1 MKKVLAI
8 ASAVALT
15 LASFN
20 AQAQIADQ
28 ENVLFNHWSIG
39 VGFGFTEGI
48 QITAGTTILPNLQG
62 RIVYN
67 TLSPV
72 VAIAN
77 PIVAKFAPEY
87 GINPISATIAVGIHE
102 TSPRIDVDEVIIN
115 GNLHQTSPRIDV
127 DEVNVNGNIHDRSL
141 ALRADFFPSQKSSFH
156 ITGGV
161 MFNIHPQLVSLT
173 ATLVNKSSSEPA
185 IDPSNYANTEF
196 FGITTDPE
204 GKVHLGLQ
212 SGLNVVQPYLGIGF
226 GRPVSLNS
234 RVSFNFDLGVTYI
247 GGFHLVSRNYYE
259 NPEKPVNV
267 ELNQAWI
274 DANPDIKD
282 NMKDNYDT
290 VTKYLNMVNGFPV
303 QPYMRFTLAVRL
315 F

>member
-1 MKKVLAI
+1 MKRMLTFVCAAAVSLAG
-8 ASAVALT
+8 
-15 LASFN
+15 FN

-28 ENVLFNHWSIG
+28 KNVLFNHWSIG

-87 GINPISATIAVGIHE
+87 GVNPISATIAVGIHE
-102 TSPRIDVDEVIIN
+102 TSPRIDVDEV
-115 GNLHQTSPRIDV
+115 
-127 DEVNVNGNIHDRSL
+127 NVNGNIHDRSL
-141 ALRADFFPSQKSSFH
+141 ALLADFFPSKKSSFH

-204 GKVHLGLQ
+204 GKVHVGVQ

-274 DANPDIKD
+274 DANPDIKE

>member
-1 MKKVLAI
+1 M
-8 ASAVALT
+8 
-15 LASFN
+15 
-20 AQAQIADQ
+20 
-28 ENVLFNHWSIG
+28 
-39 VGFGFTEGI
+39 
-48 QITAGTTILPNLQG
+48 
-62 RIVYN
+62 
-67 TLSPV
+67 
-72 VAIAN
+72 
-77 PIVAKFAPEY
+77 
-87 GINPISATIAVGIHE
+87 
-102 TSPRIDVDEVIIN
+102 
-115 GNLHQTSPRIDV
+115 

-141 ALRADFFPSQKSSFH
+141 ALLADFFPSKKSSFH

-274 DANPDIKD
+274 DANPDIKE

>member
-20 AQAQIADQ
+20 AQAQITDQ

-87 GINPISATIAVGIHE
+87 GVNPISATIAVGIHE
-102 TSPRIDVDEVIIN
+102 TSPRIDVDEV
-115 GNLHQTSPRIDV
+115 
-127 DEVNVNGNIHDRSL
+127 NVNGNIHDRSL
-141 ALRADFFPSQKSSFH
+141 ALLADFFPSKKSSFH

-204 GKVHLGLQ
+204 GKVHVGLQ

-274 DANPDIKD
+274 DANPDIKE

>member
-1 MKKVLAI
+1 MLTFVCAAAVSLAG
-8 ASAVALT
+8 
-15 LASFN
+15 FN

-28 ENVLFNHWSIG
+28 KNVLFNHWSIG
-39 VGFGFTEGI
+39 VGFGFSEGV

-67 TLSPV
+67 TLSPI

-87 GINPISATIAVGIHE
+87 SINPVQATFQVG
-102 TSPRIDVDEVIIN
+102 V
-115 GNLHQTSPRIDV
+115 HQTSPRIDV

-141 ALRADFFPSQKSSFH
+141 ALLADFFPSKKSSFH

-185 IDPSNYANTEF
+185 VDPSNYANTEF

-204 GKVHLGLQ
+204 GKVHLGVQ

-226 GRPVSLNS
+226 GRAVSLKS

-247 GGFHLVSRNYYE
+247 GGLHVMSRNYYE
-259 NPEKPVNV
+259 DPDKPKNV

-282 NMKDNYDT
+282 NLKENYDNT
-290 VTKYLNMVNGFPV
+290 VKYLNLVNGFPV
-303 QPYMRFTLAVRL
+303 MPYMRFTLAVRL

>member
-87 GINPISATIAVGIHE
+87 GVNPISATIAVGIHE
-102 TSPRIDVDEVIIN
+102 TSPRIDVDEV
-115 GNLHQTSPRIDV
+115 
-127 DEVNVNGNIHDRSL
+127 NVNGNIHDRSL
-141 ALRADFFPSQKSSFH
+141 ALLADFFPSKKSSFH

-185 IDPSNYANTEF
+185 VDPSNYANTEF

-274 DANPDIKD
+274 DANPDIKE

>member
-1 MKKVLAI
+1 MLTFVCAAAVSLAG
-8 ASAVALT
+8 
-15 LASFN
+15 FN

-28 ENVLFNHWSIG
+28 KNVLFNHWSIG

-87 GINPISATIAVGIHE
+87 GVNPISATIAVGIHE
-102 TSPRIDVDEVIIN
+102 TSPRIDVDEV
-115 GNLHQTSPRIDV
+115 
-127 DEVNVNGNIHDRSL
+127 NVNGNIHDRSL
-141 ALRADFFPSQKSSFH
+141 ALLADFFPSKNSSFH

-185 IDPSNYANTEF
+185 VDPSNYANTEF

-274 DANPDIKD
+274 DANPDIKE

>member
-87 GINPISATIAVGIHE
+87 GVNPISATIAVGIHE

-115 GNLHQTSPRIDV
+115 GNLH
-127 DEVNVNGNIHDRSL
+127 DRSL
-141 ALRADFFPSQKSSFH
+141 ALLADFFPSKKSSFH

-226 GRPVSLNS
+226 GRPVSLKS

-290 VTKYLNMVNGFPV
+290 VTKYLNLVNGFPV

>member
-1 MKKVLAI
+1 MLTFVCAAAVSLAG
-8 ASAVALT
+8 
-15 LASFN
+15 FN

-28 ENVLFNHWSIG
+28 KNVLFNHWSIG

-87 GINPISATIAVGIHE
+87 GVNPISATIAVGIHE
-102 TSPRIDVDEVIIN
+102 TSPRIDVDEV
-115 GNLHQTSPRIDV
+115 
-127 DEVNVNGNIHDRSL
+127 NVNGNIHDRSL
-141 ALRADFFPSQKSSFH
+141 ALLADFFPSKKSSFH

-204 GKVHLGLQ
+204 GKVHVGVQ

-274 DANPDIKD
+274 DANPDIKE

>member
-20 AQAQIADQ
+20 AQAQVADQ

-72 VAIAN
+72 VVIAN
-77 PIVAKFAPEY
+77 PMVAKFAPEY
-87 GINPISATIAVGIHE
+87 GVNPISATIAVGIHE
-102 TSPRIDVDEVIIN
+102 TSPRIDVDEV
-115 GNLHQTSPRIDV
+115 
-127 DEVNVNGNIHDRSL
+127 NVNGNIHDRSL
-141 ALRADFFPSQKSSFH
+141 ALLADFFPFKKAAFH

-161 MFNIHPQLVSLT
+161 LFNIHPNLGNVS
-173 ATLVNKSSSEPA
+173 ATLVNKKTSDPA
-185 IDPSNYANTEF
+185 IDPANYANTEF

-226 GRPVSLNS
+226 GRPVSLKS
-234 RVSFNFDLGVTYI
+234 RVSFNFDLGVAYI
-247 GGFHLVSRNYYE
+247 GGLHVYAKNYYAD
-259 NPEKPVNV
+259 PQKPVDV

-274 DANPDIKD
+274 DANPDIKE
-282 NMKDNYDT
+282 NMGADYDRT
-290 VTKYLNMVNGFPV
+290 VKYLNMVNKFPV
-303 QPYMRFTLAVRL
+303 MPYMRFTLAVRL

>member
-39 VGFGFTEGI
+39 VGFGFSEGV

-67 TLSPV
+67 TLSPI

-87 GINPISATIAVGIHE
+87 SINPVQATFQVG
-102 TSPRIDVDEVIIN
+102 V
-115 GNLHQTSPRIDV
+115 HQTSPRIDV

-141 ALRADFFPSQKSSFH
+141 ALLADFFPSKKSSFH

-185 IDPSNYANTEF
+185 VDPSNYANTEF

-204 GKVHLGLQ
+204 GKVHLGVQ

-226 GRPVSLNS
+226 GRAVSLKS

-247 GGFHLVSRNYYE
+247 GGFHLMSKNYY
-259 NPEKPVNV
+259 NDPQKPVNV

-274 DANPDIKD
+274 DANPDIKE
-282 NMKDNYDT
+282 NLKENYDT
-290 VTKYLNMVNGFPV
+290 TVKYLNMVNGFPV

>member
-1 MKKVLAI
+1 MLTFVCAAAVSLAG
-8 ASAVALT
+8 
-15 LASFN
+15 FN

-28 ENVLFNHWSIG
+28 KNVLFNHWSIG

-87 GINPISATIAVGIHE
+87 GVNPISATIAVGIHE
-102 TSPRIDVDEVIIN
+102 TSPRIDVDEV
-115 GNLHQTSPRIDV
+115 
-127 DEVNVNGNIHDRSL
+127 NVNGNIHDRSL
-141 ALRADFFPSQKSSFH
+141 ALLADFFPSKNSSFH

-185 IDPSNYANTEF
+185 VDPSNYANTEF

-274 DANPDIKD
+274 DANPDIKE

-290 VTKYLNMVNGFPV
+290 TVKYLNLVNGFPV

>member
-20 AQAQIADQ
+20 AQAQVADQ

-39 VGFGFTEGI
+39 VGFGFTEGV

-87 GINPISATIAVGIHE
+87 GVNPISATIAVGIHE
-102 TSPRIDVDEVIIN
+102 TSPRIDVDEV
-115 GNLHQTSPRIDV
+115 
-127 DEVNVNGNIHDRSL
+127 NVNGNIHDRSL
-141 ALRADFFPSQKSSFH
+141 ALLADFFPSKKSSFH

-226 GRPVSLNS
+226 GRPVSLKS

-274 DANPDIKD
+274 DANPDIKE

>member
-1 MKKVLAI
+1 MLTFVCAAAVSLAG
-8 ASAVALT
+8 
-15 LASFN
+15 FN

-28 ENVLFNHWSIG
+28 KNVLFNHWSIG

-87 GINPISATIAVGIHE
+87 GVNPISATIAVGIHE
-102 TSPRIDVDEVIIN
+102 TSPRIDVDEV
-115 GNLHQTSPRIDV
+115 
-127 DEVNVNGNIHDRSL
+127 NVNGNIHDRSL
-141 ALRADFFPSQKSSFH
+141 ALLADFFPSKKSSFH

-185 IDPSNYANTEF
+185 VDPSNYANTEF

-274 DANPDIKD
+274 DANPDIKE

-290 VTKYLNMVNGFPV
+290 TVKYLNLVNGFPV

>member
-87 GINPISATIAVGIHE
+87 GVNPISATIAVGIHE

-115 GNLHQTSPRIDV
+115 GNLH
-127 DEVNVNGNIHDRSL
+127 DRSL
-141 ALRADFFPSQKSSFH
+141 ALLADFFPSKKSSFH

-161 MFNIHPQLVSLT
+161 MFNIHPQLLSLT

-226 GRPVSLNS
+226 GRPVSLKS

-290 VTKYLNMVNGFPV
+290 VTKYLNLVNGFPV

>member
-1 MKKVLAI
+1 MLTFVCAAAVSLAG
-8 ASAVALT
+8 
-15 LASFN
+15 FN

-28 ENVLFNHWSIG
+28 KNVLFNHWSIG

-87 GINPISATIAVGIHE
+87 GVNPISATIAVGIHE
-102 TSPRIDVDEVIIN
+102 TSPRIDVDEV
-115 GNLHQTSPRIDV
+115 
-127 DEVNVNGNIHDRSL
+127 NVNGNIHDRSL
-141 ALRADFFPSQKSSFH
+141 ALLADFFPSKKSSFH

-185 IDPSNYANTEF
+185 VDPSNYANTEF

-204 GKVHLGLQ
+204 GKVHVGVQ

-282 NMKDNYDT
+282 NLKENYDT
-290 VTKYLNMVNGFPV
+290 TVKYLNMVNGFPV

>member
-87 GINPISATIAVGIHE
+87 GVNPISATIAVGIHE
-102 TSPRIDVDEVIIN
+102 TSPRIDVDEV
-115 GNLHQTSPRIDV
+115 
-127 DEVNVNGNIHDRSL
+127 NVNGNIHDRSL
-141 ALRADFFPSQKSSFH
+141 ALLADFFPSKKSSFH

-226 GRPVSLNS
+226 GRPVSLKS

-274 DANPDIKD
+274 DANPDIKE
-282 NMKDNYDT
+282 NMKENYDT

>member
-1 MKKVLAI
+1 MKTVLAI

-39 VGFGFTEGI
+39 VGFGFSEGV

-67 TLSPV
+67 TLSPI

-87 GINPISATIAVGIHE
+87 SINPVQATFQVG
-102 TSPRIDVDEVIIN
+102 V
-115 GNLHQTSPRIDV
+115 HQTSPRIDV

-141 ALRADFFPSQKSSFH
+141 ALLADFFPSKKSSFH

-173 ATLVNKSSSEPA
+173 ATLVNKSSSAPA
-185 IDPSNYANTEF
+185 VDPSNYANTEF

-204 GKVHLGLQ
+204 GKVHLGVQ

-226 GRPVSLNS
+226 GRAVSLKS

-247 GGFHLVSRNYYE
+247 GGFHLVSRSYYE
-259 NPEKPVNV
+259 DPQKPVNV

-282 NMKDNYDT
+282 NLKENYDNT
-290 VTKYLNMVNGFPV
+290 VKYLNMVNGFPV

>member
-1 MKKVLAI
+1 MLTFVCAAAVSLAG
-8 ASAVALT
+8 
-15 LASFN
+15 FN

-28 ENVLFNHWSIG
+28 KNVLFNHWSIG

-87 GINPISATIAVGIHE
+87 GVNPISATIAVGIHE
-102 TSPRIDVDEVIIN
+102 TSPRIDVDEV
-115 GNLHQTSPRIDV
+115 
-127 DEVNVNGNIHDRSL
+127 NVNGNIHDRSL
-141 ALRADFFPSQKSSFH
+141 ALLADFFPSKKSSFH

-274 DANPDIKD
+274 DANPDIKE

>member
-39 VGFGFTEGI
+39 VGFGFSEGV

-67 TLSPV
+67 TLSPI

-87 GINPISATIAVGIHE
+87 SINPVQATFQVG
-102 TSPRIDVDEVIIN
+102 V
-115 GNLHQTSPRIDV
+115 HQTSPRIDV

-141 ALRADFFPSQKSSFH
+141 ALLADFFPSKKSSFH

-185 IDPSNYANTEF
+185 VDPSNYANTEF

-204 GKVHLGLQ
+204 GKVHLGVQ

-226 GRPVSLNS
+226 GRAVSLKS

-247 GGFHLVSRNYYE
+247 GGFHLVSRSYYE
-259 NPEKPVNV
+259 DPQKPVNV

-274 DANPDIKD
+274 DANPDIKE
-282 NMKDNYDT
+282 NLKENYDT
-290 VTKYLNMVNGFPV
+290 TVKYLNLVNGFPV

>member
-1 MKKVLAI
+1 M
-8 ASAVALT
+8 
-15 LASFN
+15 
-20 AQAQIADQ
+20 
-28 ENVLFNHWSIG
+28 
-39 VGFGFTEGI
+39 GFGFTEGI

-87 GINPISATIAVGIHE
+87 GVNPISATIAVGIHE
-102 TSPRIDVDEVIIN
+102 TSPRIDVDEV
-115 GNLHQTSPRIDV
+115 
-127 DEVNVNGNIHDRSL
+127 NVNGNIHDRSL
-141 ALRADFFPSQKSSFH
+141 ALLADFFPSKKSSFH

-226 GRPVSLNS
+226 GRPVSLKS

-274 DANPDIKD
+274 DANPDIKE

>member
-87 GINPISATIAVGIHE
+87 GVNPISATIAVGIHE
-102 TSPRIDVDEVIIN
+102 TSPRIDVDEV
-115 GNLHQTSPRIDV
+115 
-127 DEVNVNGNIHDRSL
+127 NVNGNIHDRSL
-141 ALRADFFPSQKSSFH
+141 ALLADFFPSKKSSFH

-226 GRPVSLNS
+226 GRPVSLKS

-274 DANPDIKD
+274 DANPDIKE

>member
-8 ASAVALT
+8 VSAVAIS
-15 LASFN
+15 LAGFN
-20 AQAQIADQ
+20 AQAQVADQ

-39 VGFGFTEGI
+39 VGFGFTEGV

-87 GINPISATIAVGIHE
+87 GVNPISATIAVGIHE

-115 GNLHQTSPRIDV
+115 GNLH
-127 DEVNVNGNIHDRSL
+127 DRSL
-141 ALRADFFPSQKSSFH
+141 ALLADFFPSKKSSFH

>member
-20 AQAQIADQ
+20 AQAQVADQ

-87 GINPISATIAVGIHE
+87 GVNPISATIAVGIHE
-102 TSPRIDVDEVIIN
+102 TSPRIDVDEV
-115 GNLHQTSPRIDV
+115 
-127 DEVNVNGNIHDRSL
+127 NVNGNIHDRSL
-141 ALRADFFPSQKSSFH
+141 ALLADFFPSKKSSFH

-226 GRPVSLNS
+226 GRPVSLKS

-274 DANPDIKD
+274 DANPDIKE

>member
-20 AQAQIADQ
+20 AQAQVADQ

-39 VGFGFTEGI
+39 VGFGFTEGV

-87 GINPISATIAVGIHE
+87 GVNPISATIAVGIHE
-102 TSPRIDVDEVIIN
+102 TSPRIDVDEV
-115 GNLHQTSPRIDV
+115 
-127 DEVNVNGNIHDRSL
+127 NVNGNIHDRSL
-141 ALRADFFPSQKSSFH
+141 ALLADFFPSKKSSFH

-212 SGLNVVQPYLGIGF
+212 SGLNVVQPFLGIGF
-226 GRPVSLNS
+226 GRPVSLKS

-274 DANPDIKD
+274 DANPDIKE

>member
-87 GINPISATIAVGIHE
+87 GVNPISATIAVGIHE
-102 TSPRIDVDEVIIN
+102 TSPRIDVDEV
-115 GNLHQTSPRIDV
+115 
-127 DEVNVNGNIHDRSL
+127 NVNGNIHDRSL
-141 ALRADFFPSQKSSFH
+141 ALLADFFPSKKSSFH

-204 GKVHLGLQ
+204 GKVHVGVQ

-274 DANPDIKD
+274 DANPDIKE

>member
-15 LASFN
+15 LASFS

-87 GINPISATIAVGIHE
+87 GVNPISATIAVGIHE
-102 TSPRIDVDEVIIN
+102 TSPRIDVDEV
-115 GNLHQTSPRIDV
+115 
-127 DEVNVNGNIHDRSL
+127 NVNGNIHDRSL
-141 ALRADFFPSQKSSFH
+141 ALLADFFPSKKSSFH

-274 DANPDIKD
+274 DANPDIKE

>member
-39 VGFGFTEGI
+39 VGFGFSEGV

-67 TLSPV
+67 TLSPI

-87 GINPISATIAVGIHE
+87 GINPVQATFQVG
-102 TSPRIDVDEVIIN
+102 V
-115 GNLHQTSPRIDV
+115 HQTSPRIDV

-141 ALRADFFPSQKSSFH
+141 ALLADFFPSKKSSFH

-226 GRPVSLNS
+226 GRAVSLKS

-247 GGFHLVSRNYYE
+247 GGFHLMSKNYY
-259 NPEKPVNV
+259 NDPQKPVNV

-274 DANPDIKD
+274 DANPDIKE
-282 NMKDNYDT
+282 NLKENYDT
-290 VTKYLNMVNGFPV
+290 TVKYLNMVNGFPV